1 MDMNSKPFR
10 IFALILL
17 TLAVTACGF
26 QLRGQATLPFET
38 IFVSFPAGHPIGTDL
53 KRLIKVGTKTRV
65 VDQAKAAQAILEII
79 SVSNNKEIMSVSG
92 GGRVREFE
100 LRYRVSFRLVDS
112 KGVELIP
119 TNEIALRRI
128 IPFTDAQVVAKEGE
142 EAMLVREMQ
151 GDSAIQIV
159 RRLEAVKTASAQ

>member
-1 MDMNSKPFR
+1 MKN
-10 IFALILL
+10 ILL
-17 TLAVTACGF
+17 VMCCVLLTACGF

-38 IFVSFPAGHPIGTDL
+38 IFISFPAGHPIGTDL
-53 KRLIKVGTKTRV
+53 KRLIKVGTKTRI

>member
-1 MDMNSKPFR
+1 MKKIVLVVFC
-10 IFALILL
+10 FF
-17 TLAVTACGF
+17 LAACGF

-38 IFVSFPAGHPIGTDL
+38 LFISFPVGNPIGTDL
-53 KRLIKVGTKTRV
+53 RRFVKAGTSTRL
-65 VDQAKAAQAILEII
+65 VDNPQNAEATLEVI
-79 SVSNNKEIMSVSG
+79 SAVNEKQIMSVSG

-100 LRYRVSFRLVDS
+100 LRYRVSFRLVDA

-119 TNEIALRRI
+119 ANEIALRRI

-151 GDSAIQIV
+151 SDAAAQIL
-159 RRLEAVKTASAQ
+159 RRLEAVGTAEG